1 MAEKRRDDHYTTTI
15 EIFAVLVRYFKR
27 AIAAEEYFVIRMR
40 VYALFVVKIAP
51 FFYRLEGLVYQ
62 SHVNAVYAI
71 DFYAFCSLSFHTAI
85 ISYFLIAVNQMSINI
100 FFDVKI
106 VQNYNFKTISRLN
119 GLGFVFPKNLY
130 RDIIRIGND
139 KTKKEQK
146 YERKSI

>member
-1 MAEKRRDDHYTTTI
+1 
-15 EIFAVLVRYFKR
+15 
-27 AIAAEEYFVIRMR
+27 
-40 VYALFVVKIAP
+40 
-51 FFYRLEGLVYQ
+51 
-62 SHVNAVYAI
+62 
-71 DFYAFCSLSFHTAI
+71 
-85 ISYFLIAVNQMSINI
+85 MSINI